1 MTGVLRSLWICLLAG
16 LAFTLGA
23 DLGYRSH
30 REAVGVVVEAMIE
43 WSQTKP
49 K

>member
-16 LAFTLGA
+16 LAFALGA
-23 DLGYRSH
+23 DVGYRSH